1 MNAIEQQIAA
11 VLPDVFADAYEPTGV
26 QPRQGNEPIPE
37 GQRNNVLMRM
47 AGAMRRTGFDSDAIV
62 AALRVTNEQR
72 CSPALTDAELG
83 QIARSVARYAPAVTS
98 AATPAKE
105 APPLVGLTLDEL
117 STHTFPE
124 RKALLRRGDSAVF
137 CSGYLGEVYAERGK
151 GKTWFLQT
159 LALVAASGCS
169 ALGFRA
175 PESCR
180 VLYIDGEMAA
190 TEIQERFALLRERLH
205 VRTGSHL
212 TVVAAD
218 WQVDFMPRIDTLEG
232 QAVLEPFVEAADLII
247 VDNRSC
253 LTDPESEK
261 DPSAW
266 QPTQDWLLSLRR
278 RGKAVLLAHHSNRMG
293 GARGHS
299 KPEDVM
305 NTLIKLSTPDDYSA
319 DQGAR
324 FIVTFDKSR
333 GAYGAAVA
341 PFEAHLTPEGW
352 IVQGVEGMKQRTTSD
367 RLLDYLRA
375 AHEAGD
381 RPKSANTAIVRARLN
396 RSEGLRA
403 WGALLKAKTLIQH
416 QEGGFYVP

>member
-11 VLPDVFADAYEPTGV
+11 VLPDVFADGPTGF

-37 GQRNNVLMRM
+37 GQRNDVLMRM
-47 AGAMRRTGFDSDAIV
+47 AGAMRRRGFDSDAIE
-62 AALRVTNEQR
+62 AALKVTNERR

-83 QIARSVARYAPAVTS
+83 QIARSVARYAPRFAS
-98 AATPAKE
+98 AATPARE

-124 RKALLRRGDSAVF
+124 RKALLMRGDSAMF
-137 CSGYLGEVYAERGK
+137 CSGYLGEVYAERGR

-159 LALVAASGCS
+159 LALVAGSGCS
-169 ALGFRA
+169 ALGFHA
-175 PESCR
+175 PEPCR

-190 TEIQERFALLRERLH
+190 TEIQERFALLRERLQ
-205 VRTGSHL
+205 VGTGSDV
-212 TVVAAD
+212 TIVAAD
-218 WQVDFMPRIDTLEG
+218 WQTDYMPRIDTAEG

-247 VDNRSC
+247 IDNRSC

-278 RGKAVLLAHHSNRMG
+278 GGKAVLLAHHSNRMG

-299 KPEDVM
+299 RPEDVM

-319 DQGAR
+319 EQGAR
-324 FIVTFDKSR
+324 FVVTFDKSR
-333 GAYGAAVA
+333 GAYGSAVA
-341 PFEAHLTPEGW
+341 PFQAHLTPEGW
-352 IVQGVEGMKQRTTSD
+352 IVQGVEGMKQETTLD

-381 RPKSANTAIVRARLN
+381 RPKSANTAVGRARLN
-396 RSEGLRA
+396 RAEGLRA
-403 WGALLKAKTLIQH
+403 WATLLKAKTLVQH
-416 QEGGFYVP
+416 PGGGFYVP